1 MLGFI
6 IFSDETSYDK
16 KKVLLMFNSHSAA
29 NSGIVPDNS
38 RTARGKYVENRK
50 GMYPCAKWE

>member
-6 IFSDETSYDK
+6 IFSDETSYDKK

-38 RTARGKYVENRK
+38 RTARGKYVENR
-50 GMYPCAKWE
+50 